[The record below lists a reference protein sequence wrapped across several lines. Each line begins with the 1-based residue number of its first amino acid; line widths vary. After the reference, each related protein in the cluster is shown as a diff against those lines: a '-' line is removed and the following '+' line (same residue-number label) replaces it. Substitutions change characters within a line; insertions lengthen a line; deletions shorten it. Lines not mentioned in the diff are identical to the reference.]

1 MSAAPDRQNPAGPKK
16 KQSDGG
22 PVPVVVGILLREN
35 RVLVARRR
43 DGTHLAGTWE
53 FPGGVVQAGE
63 QPESALRREL
73 EEEVGIR
80 FEKAT
85 LIHRQRHAYS
95 DREVDLHFY
104 LCTGI
109 AGEPTGREGQDSRW
123 VSASDL
129 DHLETPAAN
138 AEVIRMLQ
146 DQLG

>member
-1 MSAAPDRQNPAGPKK
+1 MNSAPDRQNAKK
-16 KQSDGG
+16 KSMEVSA
-22 PVPVVVGILLREN
+22 VPVAVGILLREN

-43 DGTHLAGTWE
+43 DGAHLAGAWE
-53 FPGGVVQAGE
+53 FPGGVIQPGE
-63 QPESALRREL
+63 PPEAALRREL
-73 EEEVGIR
+73 EEEVGVR
-80 FEKAT
+80 VEKAT
-85 LIHRQRHAYS
+85 LIHRQRHVYS

-109 AGEPTGREGQDSRW
+109 AGEPAGREGQESRW
-123 VSASDL
+123 VSANDL